1 MRILPQGRSIVF
13 ASRSAKQALLTKQRE
28 NKVFSNLKIFD
39 YKQLFGWV
47 SDRFFFY
54 MHKNHG
60 LNYTMSLKILKYL
73 DFIEI
78 DKDYQSSKLSQMK
91 KIKMGLMNDGIYQPF
106 AFEMYES
113 FPLFSVSKMPVPW
126 MFKQTVEPL
135 ESFERAN
142 EPVRL
147 IETNSDMDA
156 CHAVYEEVSRL
167 LENHVSPD
175 NIKILNANA
184 TDLFQLQ
191 KLFRDA
197 GIPLCIHH
205 QNPLTNYPSI
215 QYLIKIL
222 DNDGFDVFLE
232 ALDSRKDELIIKPLI
247 DLVNRYPNELL
258 KANIALFK
266 EMISSLKS
274 PRELVEG
281 AVTTL
286 SLSEVDFDKDTYHLL
301 MNYSDEGLVPYQKHH
316 DYLEV
321 FEAMELGYF
330 SLEEINSHLQEDYLY
345 ILESLEQLT
354 LVFSKFSEHE
364 NRLPDLELHRDII
377 RIAYHYTVKEKSHLK
392 TLDVLDYAKAEYD
405 YQTYFLE
412 RDDHY
417 LLYATYHSSVNRYHH
432 QFSGINQED
441 LDHLIASHNT
451 LTGAKIESYHLC
463 KFQYLMK
470 YLLKLGRNEPSI
482 HTFLGSL
489 THKVFEEALK
499 ENHEP
504 INDII
509 AFHLDF
515 PEDEKYKEKVFR
527 NALTEE
533 IKKLL

>member
-1 MRILPQGRSIVF
+1 
-13 ASRSAKQALLTKQRE
+13 
-28 NKVFSNLKIFD
+28 
-39 YKQLFGWV
+39 
-47 SDRFFFY
+47 
-54 MHKNHG
+54 
-60 LNYTMSLKILKYL
+60 
-73 DFIEI
+73 
-78 DKDYQSSKLSQMK
+78 
-91 KIKMGLMNDGIYQPF
+91 
-106 AFEMYES
+106 
-113 FPLFSVSKMPVPW
+113 
-126 MFKQTVEPL
+126 
-135 ESFERAN
+135 
-142 EPVRL
+142 
-147 IETNSDMDA
+147 
-156 CHAVYEEVSRL
+156 
-167 LENHVSPD
+167 
-175 NIKILNANA
+175 
-184 TDLFQLQ
+184 
-191 KLFRDA
+191 
-197 GIPLCIHH
+197 
-205 QNPLTNYPSI
+205 
-215 QYLIKIL
+215 
-222 DNDGFDVFLE
+222 
-232 ALDSRKDELIIKPLI
+232 
-247 DLVNRYPNELL
+247 
-258 KANIALFK
+258 
-266 EMISSLKS
+266 
-274 PRELVEG
+274 
-281 AVTTL
+281 
-286 SLSEVDFDKDTYHLL
+286 
-301 MNYSDEGLVPYQKHH
+301 
-316 DYLEV
+316 
-321 FEAMELGYF
+321 EAMELGYF

-412 RDDHY
+412 RDDHD

-533 IKKLL
+533 IKKLLPIFLDFHEQTSFNFVETEISFSIPMDGFQLTGTIDKAMILKTEEDKEYVVVVDYKISDKDFQISDFESGRYLQLPVYLYAFINQSHRKIIPAGLFYQPTGLGRYKKETNAILRHFKMKGIGLRSQSVMQKL